1 LLHRSHARGLRQR
14 AAQNGDGVMAGK
26 KEDLNL
32 GKGKG
37 KAKGKD
43 DEAAKGGKGKLIII
57 AVAALVLI
65 GGGAG
70 AFVFLSGGDDA
81 EAEVAVVEELP
92 DEPLYLD
99 MKKLL
104 VNLEHEGDSHYF
116 QAEIQLMSYSKE
128 VIEQA
133 FRDRPAI
140 RDRLIMLFSGQD
152 FAALKTV
159 EGKEALRAAALRTV
173 NQTLELTPPNVVEEV
188 YFENF
193 VLQ

>member
-1 LLHRSHARGLRQR
+1 
-14 AAQNGDGVMAGK
+14 MAGK
-26 KEDLNL
+26 KDDLNL

-37 KAKGKD
+37 RSRARGKSDDKGD
-43 DEAAKGGKGKLIII
+43 DKKEGAGGGKRKLILI
-57 AVAALVLI
+57 AVALLVLV

-70 AFVFLSGGDDA
+70 AYVFLLGGDDA
-81 EAEVAVVEELP
+81 EGEAVAEVEPP

-104 VNLEHEGDSHYF
+104 VNLDYEGDSHYM
-116 QAEIQLMSYSKE
+116 QAEMQLMSYSKA
-128 VIEQA
+128 VIDQA

-140 RDRLIMLFSGQD
+140 RDRLIMLFSAQD

-159 EGKEALRAAALRTV
+159 KGKEALRAAALRTV
-173 NQTLELTPPNVVEEV
+173 NETLGLTPPDVVEEV